1 MSSAISQITK
11 FSLYCEV
18 IIYFRFNLG
27 GMNNRV
33 LVVVDDP
40 FEMSTLVAAL
50 RLHEID
56 VIGEA
61 KSENVAINL
70 LRQLQPEVILLDM
83 SIVGISSIKI
93 AVNMRKV
100 NQNIGIVILNSCSD
114 LRLMGES
121 NEEVPVGAKILIKKS
136 MLDFTVLCTAINES
150 KISAL
155 EKQKVVWIN
164 GNASFQE
171 KGVLALMAHLTDTQ
185 AEVLRL
191 VASGRT
197 NAQIGRTRY
206 VSEKSVEQVISRVA
220 QELNVQADTN
230 MNMRV
235 QLVGE
240 YYRWLGAPHH

>member
-1 MSSAISQITK
+1 MSDRI
-11 FSLYCEV
+11 
-18 IIYFRFNLG
+18 
-27 GMNNRV
+27 
-33 LVVVDDP
+33 LVVVDDA

-61 KSENVAINL
+61 KSETVAINL
-70 LRQLQPEVILLDM
+70 LRRLQPDVILLDM
-83 SIVGISSIKI
+83 SVVGISSIKI
-93 AVNMRKV
+93 AVKMRKE
-100 NQNIGIVILNSCSD
+100 NQNIGIVILTSCSD

-121 NEEVPVGAKILIKKS
+121 NDDLPVGAKILVKKS
-136 MLDFTVLCTAINES
+136 IVDFTVLCNAIRES
-150 KISAL
+150 KIAAI
-155 EKQKVVWIN
+155 EKHKVVWIN
-164 GNASFQE
+164 GNTSLQE
-171 KGVLALMAHLTDTQ
+171 QGVMALMAHLTNTQ

-191 VASGRT
+191 VADGMT

-220 QELNVQADTN
+220 QELHVQPDAN

>member
-1 MSSAISQITK
+1 MS
-11 FSLYCEV
+11 E
-18 IIYFRFNLG
+18 
-27 GMNNRV
+27 RV
-33 LVVVDDP
+33 LVVVDDA

-61 KSENVAINL
+61 KSESVGLNL
-70 LRQLQPEVILLDM
+70 LRRLQPDVILLDM
-83 SIVGISSIKI
+83 SVVGISSIKI
-93 AVNMRKV
+93 AVKVRKE

-114 LRLMGES
+114 LRLLGDS
-121 NEEVPVGAKILIKKS
+121 NDEVPAGTKILIKKS
-136 MLDFTVLCTAINES
+136 IVDFTVLCTAINES
-150 KISAL
+150 KVSAI
-155 EKQKVVWIN
+155 EKHKVVWIN
-164 GNASFQE
+164 GNTSLQE
-171 KGVLALMAHLTDTQ
+171 QGVMALMAHLTNTQ

-191 VASGRT
+191 VADGMT

-206 VSEKSVEQVISRVA
+206 VSEKSVEQIISRVA
-220 QELNVQADTN
+220 QELHVQPDPN

>member
-1 MSSAISQITK
+1 
-11 FSLYCEV
+11 
-18 IIYFRFNLG
+18 
-27 GMNNRV
+27 
-33 LVVVDDP
+33 VVDDA

-61 KSENVAINL
+61 KSESVGLNL
-70 LRQLQPEVILLDM
+70 LRRLQPDVILLDLN
-83 SIVGISSIKI
+83 IAGISAVKV

-114 LRLMGES
+114 LRLLGDS
-121 NEEVPVGAKILIKKS
+121 NDEVPAGTKILIKKS
-136 MLDFTVLCTAINES
+136 IVDFTVLCTAINES
-150 KISAL
+150 KVSAI
-155 EKQKVVWIN
+155 EKHKVVWIN
-164 GNASFQE
+164 GNTSLQE
-171 KGVLALMAHLTDTQ
+171 QGVMALMAHLTNTQ

-191 VASGRT
+191 VADGMT

-206 VSEKSVEQVISRVA
+206 VSEKSVEQIISRVA
-220 QELNVQADTN
+220 QELHVQPDAN

>member
-1 MSSAISQITK
+1 
-11 FSLYCEV
+11 
-18 IIYFRFNLG
+18 
-27 GMNNRV
+27 MNNRV

-83 SIVGISSIKI
+83 SIVGISAIKI

-100 NQNIGIVILNSCSD
+100 NNNIGIVILNNCSD

-171 KGVLALMAHLTDTQ
+171 QGVMALMAHLTNTQ

-191 VASGRT
+191 VASGMT

>member
-1 MSSAISQITK
+1 
-11 FSLYCEV
+11 
-18 IIYFRFNLG
+18 
-27 GMNNRV
+27 
-33 LVVVDDP
+33 
-40 FEMSTLVAAL
+40 MSTLVAAL

-61 KSENVAINL
+61 KSESVGLNL
-70 LRQLQPEVILLDM
+70 LRRLQPDVILLDLN
-83 SIVGISSIKI
+83 IAGISAVKV

-114 LRLMGES
+114 LRLLGDS
-121 NEEVPVGAKILIKKS
+121 NDEVPAGTKILIKKS
-136 MLDFTVLCTAINES
+136 IVDFTVLCTAINES
-150 KISAL
+150 KVSAI
-155 EKQKVVWIN
+155 EKHKVVWIN
-164 GNASFQE
+164 GNTSLQE
-171 KGVLALMAHLTDTQ
+171 QGVMALMAHLTNTQ

-191 VASGRT
+191 VADGMT

-206 VSEKSVEQVISRVA
+206 VSEKSVEQIISRVA
-220 QELNVQADTN
+220 QELHVQPDAN

>member
-1 MSSAISQITK
+1 
-11 FSLYCEV
+11 
-18 IIYFRFNLG
+18 
-27 GMNNRV
+27 MNERV
-33 LVVVDDP
+33 LVIVDDA
-40 FEMSTLVAAL
+40 FVMSTLVATL
-50 RLHEID
+50 RLHDID

-61 KSENVAINL
+61 KSESMGLNL
-70 LRQLQPEVILLDM
+70 LRRLQPDVILLYM
-83 SIVGISSIKI
+83 NIAGISSVKI
-93 AVNMRKV
+93 AVNMRKE
-100 NQNIGIVILNSCSD
+100 NHNIGIVILNTCPD
-114 LRLMGES
+114 LRFIGES
-121 NEEVPVGAKILIKKS
+121 NEDVPAGTKILIKKS
-136 MLDFTVLCTAINES
+136 IVDFTVLCTAINES
-150 KISAL
+150 KAAAI
-155 EKQKVVWIN
+155 EKHKVAWIN

-191 VASGRT
+191 VADGMT

-220 QELNVQADTN
+220 QELHVQPDAN

>member
-1 MSSAISQITK
+1 M
-11 FSLYCEV
+11 
-18 IIYFRFNLG
+18 
-27 GMNNRV
+27 
-33 LVVVDDP
+33 VDDA

-61 KSENVAINL
+61 KSESVGLNL
-70 LRQLQPEVILLDM
+70 LRRLQPDVILLDLN
-83 SIVGISSIKI
+83 IAGISAVKV

-114 LRLMGES
+114 LRLLGDS
-121 NEEVPVGAKILIKKS
+121 NDEVPAGTKILIKKS
-136 MLDFTVLCTAINES
+136 IVDFTVLCTAINES
-150 KISAL
+150 KVSAI
-155 EKQKVVWIN
+155 EKHKVVWIN
-164 GNASFQE
+164 GNTSLQE
-171 KGVLALMAHLTDTQ
+171 QGVMALMAHLTNTQ

-191 VASGRT
+191 VADGMT

-206 VSEKSVEQVISRVA
+206 VSEKSVEQIISRVA
-220 QELNVQADTN
+220 QELHVQPDAN

>member
-1 MSSAISQITK
+1 MS
-11 FSLYCEV
+11 E
-18 IIYFRFNLG
+18 
-27 GMNNRV
+27 RV
-33 LVVVDDP
+33 LVVVDDA

-61 KSENVAINL
+61 KSESVGLNL
-70 LRQLQPEVILLDM
+70 LRRLQPDVILLDLN
-83 SIVGISSIKI
+83 IAGISAIKV

-114 LRLMGES
+114 LRLLGDS
-121 NEEVPVGAKILIKKS
+121 NDEVPAGTKILIKKS
-136 MLDFTVLCTAINES
+136 IVDFTVLCTAINES
-150 KISAL
+150 KVSAI
-155 EKQKVVWIN
+155 EKHKVVWIN
-164 GNASFQE
+164 GNTSLQE
-171 KGVLALMAHLTDTQ
+171 QGVMALMAHLTNTQ

-191 VASGRT
+191 VADGMT

-206 VSEKSVEQVISRVA
+206 VSEKSVEQIISRVA
-220 QELNVQADTN
+220 QELHVQPDAN

>member
-1 MSSAISQITK
+1 
-11 FSLYCEV
+11 
-18 IIYFRFNLG
+18 
-27 GMNNRV
+27 MNERV
-33 LVVVDDP
+33 LVMVDDA
-40 FEMSTLVAAL
+40 FEMSTLVATL
-50 RLHEID
+50 RLHDID

-61 KSENVAINL
+61 KSESMGLNL
-70 LRQLQPEVILLDM
+70 LRRLQPDVILLDM
-83 SIVGISSIKI
+83 NIAGISSVKI
-93 AVNMRKV
+93 AVNMRKE
-100 NQNIGIVILNSCSD
+100 NHNIGIVILNSCPD
-114 LRLMGES
+114 LRFIGES
-121 NEEVPVGAKILIKKS
+121 NEDVPAGTKILIKKS
-136 MLDFTVLCTAINES
+136 IVDFTVLCTAINES
-150 KISAL
+150 KAAAI
-155 EKQKVVWIN
+155 EKHKVAWIN

-191 VASGRT
+191 VADGMT

-220 QELNVQADTN
+220 QELHVQPDAN

>member
-1 MSSAISQITK
+1 
-11 FSLYCEV
+11 
-18 IIYFRFNLG
+18 
-27 GMNNRV
+27 MNERV
-33 LVVVDDP
+33 LVIVDDA
-40 FEMSTLVAAL
+40 FVMSTLVATL
-50 RLHEID
+50 RLHDID

-61 KSENVAINL
+61 KSESMGLNL
-70 LRQLQPEVILLDM
+70 LRRLQPDVILLDM
-83 SIVGISSIKI
+83 NIAGISSVKI

-100 NQNIGIVILNSCSD
+100 NHNIGIVILNTCPD
-114 LRLMGES
+114 LRFIGES
-121 NEEVPVGAKILIKKS
+121 NEDVPAGTKILIKKS
-136 MLDFTVLCTAINES
+136 IVDFTVLCTAINES
-150 KISAL
+150 KAAAI
-155 EKQKVVWIN
+155 EKHKVAWIN

-191 VASGRT
+191 VADGMT

-220 QELNVQADTN
+220 QELHVQPDAN

>member
-1 MSSAISQITK
+1 MS
-11 FSLYCEV
+11 E
-18 IIYFRFNLG
+18 
-27 GMNNRV
+27 RV
-33 LVVVDDP
+33 LVVVDDA

-61 KSENVAINL
+61 KSESVGLNL
-70 LRQLQPEVILLDM
+70 LRRLQPDVILLDLN
-83 SIVGISSIKI
+83 IAGISAVKV

-114 LRLMGES
+114 LRLLGDS
-121 NEEVPVGAKILIKKS
+121 NDEVPAGTKILIKKS
-136 MLDFTVLCTAINES
+136 IVDFTVLCTAINES
-150 KISAL
+150 KVSAI
-155 EKQKVVWIN
+155 EKHKVVWIN
-164 GNASFQE
+164 GNTSLQE
-171 KGVLALMAHLTDTQ
+171 QGVMALMAHLTNTQ

-191 VASGRT
+191 VADGMT

-220 QELNVQADTN
+220 QELYVQPDAN

>member
-1 MSSAISQITK
+1 
-11 FSLYCEV
+11 
-18 IIYFRFNLG
+18 
-27 GMNNRV
+27 MNERV
-33 LVVVDDP
+33 LVMVDDA
-40 FEMSTLVAAL
+40 FEMSTLVATL
-50 RLHEID
+50 RLHDID

-61 KSENVAINL
+61 KSESMGLNL
-70 LRQLQPEVILLDM
+70 LRRLQPDVILLDM
-83 SIVGISSIKI
+83 NIAGISSVKI
-93 AVNMRKV
+93 AVNMRKE
-100 NQNIGIVILNSCSD
+100 NHNIGIVILNTCPD
-114 LRLMGES
+114 LRFIGES
-121 NEEVPVGAKILIKKS
+121 NEDVPAGTKILIKKS
-136 MLDFTVLCTAINES
+136 IVDFTVLCTAINES
-150 KISAL
+150 KAAAI
-155 EKQKVVWIN
+155 EKHKVAWIN

-191 VASGRT
+191 VADGMT

-220 QELNVQADTN
+220 QELHVQPDAN

>member
-1 MSSAISQITK
+1 
-11 FSLYCEV
+11 
-18 IIYFRFNLG
+18 
-27 GMNNRV
+27 MNERV
-33 LVVVDDP
+33 LVIVDDA
-40 FEMSTLVAAL
+40 FVMSTLVATL
-50 RLHEID
+50 RLHDID

-61 KSENVAINL
+61 KSESMGLNL
-70 LRQLQPEVILLDM
+70 LRRLQPDVILLDM
-83 SIVGISSIKI
+83 NIAGISSVKI
-93 AVNMRKV
+93 AVNMRKE
-100 NQNIGIVILNSCSD
+100 NHNIGIVILNTCPD
-114 LRLMGES
+114 LRFIGES
-121 NEEVPVGAKILIKKS
+121 NDDVPAGTKILIKKS
-136 MLDFTVLCTAINES
+136 IVDFTVLCTAINES
-150 KISAL
+150 KAAAI
-155 EKQKVVWIN
+155 EKHKVAWIN

-191 VASGRT
+191 VADGMT

-220 QELNVQADTN
+220 QELHVQPDAN

>member
-1 MSSAISQITK
+1 MS
-11 FSLYCEV
+11 E
-18 IIYFRFNLG
+18 
-27 GMNNRV
+27 RV
-33 LVVVDDP
+33 LVVVDDA

-61 KSENVAINL
+61 KSESVGLNL
-70 LRQLQPEVILLDM
+70 LRRLQPDVILLDFN
-83 SIVGISSIKI
+83 IAGISAVKV

-100 NQNIGIVILNSCSD
+100 NQDIGIVILNSCSD
-114 LRLMGES
+114 LRLLGDS
-121 NEEVPVGAKILIKKS
+121 NDEVPAGTKILIKKS
-136 MLDFTVLCTAINES
+136 IVDFTVLCTAINES
-150 KISAL
+150 KVSAI
-155 EKQKVVWIN
+155 EKHKVVWIN
-164 GNASFQE
+164 GNTSLQE
-171 KGVLALMAHLTDTQ
+171 QGVMALMAHLTNTQ

-191 VASGRT
+191 VADGMT

-206 VSEKSVEQVISRVA
+206 VSEKSVEQIISRVA
-220 QELNVQADTN
+220 QELHVQPDAN

>member
-1 MSSAISQITK
+1 MSD
-11 FSLYCEV
+11 
-18 IIYFRFNLG
+18 
-27 GMNNRV
+27 RV
-33 LVVVDDP
+33 LVVVDDA

-50 RLHEID
+50 QLHEID

-61 KSENVAINL
+61 KSESVGLNL
-70 LRQLQPEVILLDM
+70 LRRLQPDVILLDLN
-83 SIVGISSIKI
+83 IAGISAVKV

-114 LRLMGES
+114 LRLLGDS
-121 NEEVPVGAKILIKKS
+121 NDEVPAGTKILIKKS
-136 MLDFTVLCTAINES
+136 IVDFTVLCTAINDS
-150 KISAL
+150 KISAI
-155 EKQKVVWIN
+155 EKHKVVWIN
-164 GNASFQE
+164 GNTSLQE
-171 KGVLALMAHLTDTQ
+171 QGVMALMAHLTNTQ

-191 VASGRT
+191 VADGMT

-206 VSEKSVEQVISRVA
+206 VSEKSVEQIISRVA
-220 QELNVQADTN
+220 QELNVQPDTN

>member
-1 MSSAISQITK
+1 MS
-11 FSLYCEV
+11 E
-18 IIYFRFNLG
+18 
-27 GMNNRV
+27 RV
-33 LVVVDDP
+33 LVVVDDA
-40 FEMSTLVAAL
+40 FEMSTLAAAL

-61 KSENVAINL
+61 KSESVGLNL
-70 LRQLQPEVILLDM
+70 LRRLQPDVILLDM
-83 SIVGISSIKI
+83 SVVGISSIKI
-93 AVNMRKV
+93 AVKVRKE

-114 LRLMGES
+114 LRLLGDS
-121 NEEVPVGAKILIKKS
+121 NDEIPAGTKILIKKS
-136 MLDFTVLCTAINES
+136 IVDFTVLCTAINES
-150 KISAL
+150 KVSAI
-155 EKQKVVWIN
+155 EKHKVVWIN
-164 GNASFQE
+164 GNTSLQE
-171 KGVLALMAHLTDTQ
+171 QGVMALMAHLTNTQ

-191 VASGRT
+191 VADGMT

-220 QELNVQADTN
+220 QELNVQPDAN